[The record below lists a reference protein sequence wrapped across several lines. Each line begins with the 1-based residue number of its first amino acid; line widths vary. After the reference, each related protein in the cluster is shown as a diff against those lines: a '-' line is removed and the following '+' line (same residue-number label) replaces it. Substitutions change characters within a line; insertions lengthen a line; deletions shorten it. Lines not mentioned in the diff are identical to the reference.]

1 MIVFQLL
8 LINTQRNCSD
18 ILLKLKFPIKALF
31 IRYNSDWLNTV
42 SYVSSSSQ
50 MCLVSFRSDMLN
62 IWLKIDFLQF
72 KKHVWHSFK
81 ENIPIVSTF
90 LQSELN
96 EYMRLFNT
104 YQIYN
109 LTSILC
115 EICWANGEI
124 QFETKMQLYRRVC
137 QILQWSQRSFDEK
150 KFWQLLAGC
159 DVNVKLIPKKIFFEL
174 RGRLAR
180 NEVEGVWRGRTYMK
194 N

>member
-1 MIVFQLL
+1 M
-8 LINTQRNCSD
+8 NCSD

-81 ENIPIVSTF
+81 EKIPIVSTF

-96 EYMRLFNT
+96 EYGVVEIRLKYTILHELCVKISWAREIHLNKKNKMLHFWPKSVLGCLTNT
-104 YQIYN
+104 AVMSRFILWIGALTTFSEVCN
-109 LTSILC
+109 LNWSLK
-115 EICWANGEI
+115 GL
-124 QFETKMQLYRRVC
+124 FE
-137 QILQWSQRSFDEK
+137 SE
-150 KFWQLLAGC
+150 
-159 DVNVKLIPKKIFFEL
+159 
-174 RGRLAR
+174 RL
-180 NEVEGVWRGRTYMK
+180 
-194 N
+194 

>member
-81 ENIPIVSTF
+81 EKIPIVSTF

-96 EYMRLFNT
+96 EYGVVEIRFKYT
-104 YQIYN
+104 
-109 LTSILC
+109 ILHELC
-115 EICWANGEI
+115 VKISWAREIHLNKKEQTAALMAQDCLGVFDKYCGDVKIHLMN
-124 QFETKMQLYRRVC
+124 
-137 QILQWSQRSFDEK
+137 RSSDNF
-150 KFWQLLAGC
+150 
-159 DVNVKLIPKKIFFEL
+159 
-174 RGRLAR
+174 
-180 NEVEGVWRGRTYMK
+180 
-194 N
+194 